1 MKIKALVPVRSGSTR
16 VPNKNIRPFADSTL
30 LDIKIQQLLRVPSLD
45 GIVVN
50 SNDDEML
57 QMASKYDGVELAK
70 RDENFASNTVFMTDV
85 FENMAEN
92 FPGDVVVYCTVTYPL
107 FGPETIEKVI
117 AEYLERG
124 AQYDSVAPVSRIKQF
139 LYHEKR
145 PLNFD
150 PMKFPRSQDLPGIV
164 ALHWG
169 APVIARDL
177 MIERKNPIGAN
188 PHLYELTEIEA
199 LDVDT
204 LFDFEVA
211 EYLYK
216 KNPPR

>member
-57 QMASKYDGVELAK
+57 QMASKYDGVELVK

-92 FPGDVVVYCTVTYPL
+92 FPGDVVVYCAVTYPL
-107 FGPETIEKVI
+107 FGPETI
-117 AEYLERG
+117 
-124 AQYDSVAPVSRIKQF
+124 IK
-139 LYHEKR
+139 
-145 PLNFD
+145 N
-150 PMKFPRSQDLPGIV
+150 I
-164 ALHWG
+164 
-169 APVIARDL
+169 
-177 MIERKNPIGAN
+177 
-188 PHLYELTEIEA
+188 
-199 LDVDT
+199 
-204 LFDFEVA
+204 
-211 EYLYK
+211 
-216 KNPPR
+216 